1 MEAHSA
7 KGEPYNSIVNVSAN
21 SVKKL
26 HSKDIFMFAD
36 MEINF
41 SRTQQHQNS
50 VHIQLRNPWS
60 RNEFGIDGSATCNG
74 KSGQNEFVGISIE
87 IEANG
92 GGCRP
97 GGRELA

>member
-7 KGEPYNSIVNVSAN
+7 KGEPYDSIVNVSAN

-26 HSKDIFMFAD
+26 HSKDMFTFAD
-36 MEINF
+36 MDINF

-60 RNEFGIDGSATCNG
+60 RNEFGIDGNVTYNG
-74 KSGQNEFVGISIE
+74 KSEQNEL
-87 IEANG
+87 
-92 GGCRP
+92 
-97 GGRELA
+97 LAYQLKKKL